1 MSFCTERK
9 KDENALPQ
17 EKHETTFFLSRLDLF
32 FALFRAD
39 YGNLRIYWV
48 INTQGLGVT
57 GGLKMSQRIT
67 VTSIGF
73 LSLQGSGSGDEK
85 QHLYSELDSWPLS
98 SGHFVE
104 TFQATIETPH

>member
-1 MSFCTERK
+1 MSFCTVRK

-73 LSLQGSGSGDEK
+73 LSLQGSGSQQSSLVPEMRSSICT
-85 QHLYSELDSWPLS
+85 LSWTV
-98 SGHFVE
+98 GHSVA
-104 TFQATIETPH
+104 ATS